1 MTVKKKDWIS
11 RFGHTALSILST
23 SDAFNKYQS
32 LPELMMTAK
41 FSVGYSSLAK
51 GLNELSELGIISREL
66 MTDHYSNGLHHRTFK
81 KVKLIIPK
89 EQLLD
94 LYNRMSILY
103 MKFSVEDISIMS
115 AIDNLHLYLGKK
127 GADKSTYKLTNKDY
141 IDFLIP
147 PEKPCRYTR
156 SFLDASGYINYD
168 AKNPVFFTL
177 RDYNDSNLNHVRI
190 VKVILNAIAK

>member
-23 SDAFNKYQS
+23 SDAFNEYQS

-41 FSVGYSSLAK
+41 FPVGYSSLGK
-51 GLNELSELGIISREL
+51 GLNELSELGIVSREK
-66 MTDHYSNGLHHRTFK
+66 MTDHYSNGLSHRTFNK
-81 KVKLIIPK
+81 AKVIIPK

-103 MKFSVEDISIMS
+103 TKFSVEDISIMS
-115 AIDNLHLYLGKK
+115 AIDNLHMYLGKK

-147 PEKPCRYTR
+147 PEQKSRYTR
-156 SFLDASGYINYD
+156 SFLDASEYIDFNP
-168 AKNPVFFTL
+168 KNPVFFTL
-177 RDYNDSNLNHVRI
+177 RDYNDSYLNHVRI
-190 VKVILNAIAK
+190 VKVILNAIAQ